1 MAMHQVQRPLLFYL
15 EQITHKISQWME
27 VVGTV
32 AIFGIVLFPCVDV
45 VGGKIFSR
53 PLPGSYEL
61 VVFCQLLA
69 IPFAVAA
76 SLLKGKHI
84 AVDLF
89 VNILPL
95 RVRALINCFVAVLG
109 LSLFSAICWQAF
121 LYGNS
126 LRAAQEVSG
135 TIEVPLYPFAYSLS
149 LSCIPVCL
157 IFIITFWI
165 SLKKLFKTPAMF

>member
-1 MAMHQVQRPLLFYL
+1 MHYVKRPLLLYL
-15 EQITHKISQWME
+15 EQITHKITQWME
-27 VVGTV
+27 VVGAV

-45 VGGKIFSR
+45 VGGKVFNL

-69 IPFAVAA
+69 IPFAVAI

-95 RVRALINCFVAVLG
+95 RVQALINCFVSVLG
-109 LSLFSAICWQAF
+109 LVLFSTICRQAF
-121 LYGNS
+121 LYGKS
-126 LRAAQEVSG
+126 LQAAREVSG
-135 TIEVPLYPFAYSLS
+135 TIGIPFYPFAYSLS

-157 IFIITFWI
+157 IFIITFWV
-165 SLKKLFKTPAMF
+165 SMNKLLKKPSSF